1 MTRGRLIGDDLRIDL
16 GCALGPLGPMDRKDH
31 MDLFGAMAL
40 IAFALHLGFNQVVVS
55 VTNGGFQPVFQAGVR
70 SAGAVLVLALWMYL
84 RGVSFQVPRRA
95 MLGGIA
101 SGLFFA
107 LEFMCLFSALDV
119 TTVSRASVIFYTMP
133 VWLALIAHFSFP
145 GETLTRMKALGLFM
159 AVAGVA
165 IALSDRNSGAASWT
179 GDLLALTSA
188 LCWAGIVVCVRITP
202 LSEVP
207 PAQQLMFQVMISA
220 PILLILSP
228 LFGPLLREVEFI
240 HIAGLA
246 FQIVAVASLGF
257 LVWFWLMSIYPA
269 SSVASFSFLSPV
281 FSVLMGWLLLS
292 EDVAPS
298 VWIALALVA
307 SGIYLINRKPRPIA

>member
-1 MTRGRLIGDDLRIDL
+1 MTT
-16 GCALGPLGPMDRKDH
+16 A
-31 MDLFGAMAL
+31 
-40 IAFALHLGFNQVVVS
+40 AFE
-55 VTNGGFQPVFQAGVR
+55 P
-70 SAGAVLVLALWMYL
+70 AVLFRSGRKGTKAQHQARQALA
-84 RGVSFQVPRRA
+84 
-95 MLGGIA
+95 
-101 SGLFFA
+101 
-107 LEFMCLFSALDV
+107 
-119 TTVSRASVIFYTMP
+119 
-133 VWLALIAHFSFP
+133 
-145 GETLTRMKALGLFM
+145 
-159 AVAGVA
+159 
-165 IALSDRNSGAASWT
+165 RN
-179 GDLLALTSA
+179 LLALTSA